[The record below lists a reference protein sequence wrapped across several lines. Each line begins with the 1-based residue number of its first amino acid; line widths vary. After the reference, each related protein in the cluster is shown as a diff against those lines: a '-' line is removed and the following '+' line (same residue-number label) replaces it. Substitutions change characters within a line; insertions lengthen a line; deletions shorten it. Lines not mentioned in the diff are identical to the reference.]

1 MKPSEYL
8 RYDATA
14 LADLIRRGE
23 VTSREVTEAA
33 IDRAS
38 AVNPRLN
45 AICHPQFAEAMD
57 QGFSAE
63 GPFAGVPLLLKDLAQ
78 EQAGH
83 PCTYGSRALLKNVAT
98 RDSQFVRR
106 AREAGLVFLG
116 RTATP
121 EFGLKAVTESALWA
135 PAVTPGIPSARR
147 VAPAAVLV
155 LRSRLALCPW
165 RVPTMAVAPFVF
177 RPPTMACSG

>member
-45 AICHPQFAEAMD
+45 AVCHPQFAEAMD
-57 QGFSAE
+57 QDFPAE
-63 GPFAGVPLLLKDLAQ
+63 GPFAGVPLLLKDLAHQ
-78 EQAGH
+78 VHLQHCELVESY
-83 PCTYGSRALLKNVAT
+83 TAL
-98 RDSQFVRR
+98 
-106 AREAGLVFLG
+106 
-116 RTATP
+116 
-121 EFGLKAVTESALWA
+121 
-135 PAVTPGIPSARR
+135 ARR
-147 VAPAAVLV
+147 IED
-155 LRSRLALCPW
+155 SI
-165 RVPTMAVAPFVF
+165 
-177 RPPTMACSG
+177 SGLLWFLLYGWETS

>member
-38 AVNPRLN
+38 KVNQRLN

-57 QGFSAE
+57 QDFPAA

-83 PCTYGSRALLKNVAT
+83 PCTYGSRALVKNVAT

-121 EFGLKAVTESALWA
+121 EFGLKAVTESALW
-135 PAVTPGIPSARR
+135 GPSRN
-147 VAPAAVLV
+147 
-155 LRSRLALCPW
+155 PW
-165 RVPTMAVAPFVF
+165 DTERT
-177 RPPTMACSG
+177 